1 MKTFNL
7 ARWATFEG
15 AGGRTVYIH
24 PETIIAIVTDGYAST
39 IHVSGIEGDILI
51 KATPEEIEDEI
62 NRAWDTVNVD
72 LKEALANALKS
83 AKVGIQE
90 LPPYW
95 APGKDKLGD
104 TN

>member
-1 MKTFNL
+1 MKTFDL
-7 ARWATFEG
+7 ARWAKFEG
-15 AGGRTVYIH
+15 QGGRTVYVH
-24 PETIIAIVTDGYAST
+24 PETIILIQSDTYGSLINISGQDGSLFVKASPT
-39 IHVSGIEGDILI
+39 
-51 KATPEEIEDEI
+51 EIEVEI

-95 APGKDKLGD
+95 HPGKDKLGD

>member
-1 MKTFNL
+1 MKTFDL
-7 ARWATFEG
+7 TRWAKFEG
-15 AGGRTVYIH
+15 QGGKTVYIH
-24 PETIIAIVTDGYAST
+24 PETIITIEADGYGSWVYINGQNETLFVKASP
-39 IHVSGIEGDILI
+39 
-51 KATPEEIEDEI
+51 AEIEVEI

-72 LKEALANALKS
+72 LKEALASALKS

-95 APGKDKLGD
+95 APGKDKLGS